1 MLNKQL
7 LIGHVGED
15 PECGQLTD
23 GNNWARFRVATT
35 ERSFTTSRGQQVP
48 ERTTW
53 HNIECW
59 GGLARVIAE
68 NVHKGD
74 KLYIEGIHHTREY
87 TNKDGRQDTWH
98 SCDATYIEFLS
109 VKKVEQP
116 TTEVVAPAPA
126 PAKTKPNKQAPQE
139 QAAGK
144 NDLPF

>member
-15 PECGQLTD
+15 PECGQLAD

-53 HNIECW
+53 HNVECW
-59 GGLARVIAE
+59 GGLARVIQE
-68 NVHKGD
+68 NLHKGD
-74 KLYIEGIHHTREY
+74 KLYIEGIHHTRDY

-109 VKKVEQP
+109 VKTKEQ
-116 TTEVVAPAPA
+116 
-126 PAKTKPNKQAPQE
+126 Q
-139 QAAGK
+139 
-144 NDLPF
+144 

>member
-7 LIGHVGED
+7 LIGHVAED
-15 PECGQLTD
+15 PECGQLAD
-23 GNNWARFRVATT
+23 GNSWARFRVGTT

-53 HNIECW
+53 HNVECW
-59 GGLARVIAE
+59 GGLARVIQE

-98 SCDATYIEFLS
+98 SCDATYIEFLTP
-109 VKKVEQP
+109 KKVEQP
-116 TTEVVAPAPA
+116 TSPAINPAPE
-126 PAKTKPNKQAPQE
+126 PAKTKAKKPAPQE
-139 QAAGK
+139 QETGK